1 MNHLHV
7 WLTLPSGETVPL
19 GELVFGAP
27 RTDGTAPSAFR
38 YAAAWLTR
46 PDAFALNPDPQSLPL
61 DGREFQASHLGP
73 PLQVIDDALP
83 DDWGRR
89 LIIAEQKLPMAR
101 QTPYEIMLAVAGN
114 GLGALSFSE
123 RKQPPPRPDD
133 QFDLA
138 ELMQAAA
145 DFEAGRPVEDARL
158 HRLCAA
164 GGSPGGARPKARITW
179 QGQSWIAKFPS
190 QARDNGHD
198 VVGLEATCLTL
209 AAQAGLVV
217 PAIHLA
223 DLGSRRVLLV
233 RRFDIA
239 PNRDQSGRH
248 HMITLKTLCREGAG
262 LYALSY
268 DAPAEAIRKY
278 SDDPDDI
285 ERFFRQMV
293 FNAAIGNTDDHLKN
307 FLLLRDTHGCRGWR
321 LSPAFD
327 LVPDI
332 GRNREHTLAIGYS
345 HETPSRDDLVAVG
358 QRWMGN
364 ASQAR
369 RIVQEVVDA
378 VNTFGAT
385 AEQLAVTPDSIAF
398 FAGDIA
404 RRIKRLA

>member
-1 MNHLHV
+1 MKHLNV
-7 WLTLPSGETVPL
+7 WLTLPTGETAHI
-19 GELVFGAP
+19 GELVLGAL
-27 RTDGTAPSAFR
+27 RTNGTAPTAFR
-38 YAAAWLTR
+38 YTPTWLAR

-101 QTPYEIMLAVAGN
+101 QTPYEIMRAVAGN

-123 RKQPPPRPDD
+123 RNQPPPRPDD

-138 ELMQAAA
+138 ELMQAAT
-145 DFEAGRPVEDARL
+145 DFDAGRPVEDARL

-164 GGSPGGARPKARITW
+164 GGSPGGARPKARIAW
-179 QGQSWIAKFPS
+179 QGQPWIAKFPS
-190 QARDNGHD
+190 PVRDNGYD

-209 AAQAGLVV
+209 AEQAGLSV
-217 PAIHLA
+217 PPIHLV
-223 DLGSRRVLLV
+223 DLGARRVLLV

-239 PNRDQSGRH
+239 PHSGQRGRH
-248 HMITLKTLCREGAG
+248 HTITLKTLCRESAG

-268 DAPAEAIRKY
+268 DAPAEAVRKY
-278 SDDPDDI
+278 SDDQNDI
-285 ERFFRQMV
+285 QRFFRQMV

-307 FLLLRDTHGCRGWR
+307 FLLLRDAHGWR

-345 HETPSRDDLVAVG
+345 RETPSRNDLVAIG
-358 QRWMGN
+358 QRWLN
-364 ASQAR
+364 HTAPVL
-369 RIVQEVVDA
+369 RIVQEVVE
-378 VNTFGAT
+378 VVSRFRNT
-385 AEQLAVTPDSIAF
+385 AEQLAVAPDSIRF
-398 FAGDIA
+398 FEADIA
-404 RRIKRLA
+404 GRIRHLTAVH